1 MQEDEV
7 VFEVQ
12 DRNGRSVRLR
22 RLVYER
28 HLPDRPEM
36 ADYAQEAA
44 ETVADPDWRA
54 RVGLTALRLPG
65 QELRFAPRDADGL
78 LRRQAAGASLE

>member
-1 MQEDEV
+1 MKAGK
-7 VFEVQ
+7 
-12 DRNGRSVRLR
+12 RARPR
-22 RLVYER
+22 RYER
-28 HLPDRPEM
+28 AKFDLDDVALVLGLPR
-36 ADYAQEAA
+36 